1 MLLSAKSRKTVGK
14 VSDIAEIA
22 ESLGMDNE
30 NSAKQS
36 VEQNF
41 HAMSKAWRKQVN
53 FLNTQVV
60 SNCEIT
66 HLQNEC
72 GTLER
77 CMLDLTQA
85 YEVLESVVE
94 SPVERIA
101 LYGKFEDMS
110 GENMSNMCTKLRDL
124 RADREDKSSIL
135 SRRTNRSVVSR
146 KPAKSTLS
154 RSSKASTSSSTRQR
168 RQDLEEE
175 AAILKA
181 KIRLAQEKEQ
191 LDQANR

>member
-1 MLLSAKSRKTVGK
+1 
-14 VSDIAEIA
+14 
-22 ESLGMDNE
+22 MDNE
-30 NSAKQS
+30 HSAKQS

-41 HAMSKAWRKQVN
+41 HAMNKAWRKQVN

-72 GTLER
+72 RTLER
-77 CMLDLTQA
+77 CMLDLTQ
-85 YEVLESVVE
+85 VISQQVIESLVE
-94 SPVERIA
+94 KIA

-110 GENMSNMCTKLRDL
+110 RENNALIKHVHEAIRDL

-146 KPAKSTLS
+146 KSAKSILS
-154 RSSKASTSSSTRQR
+154 RFSKASTSPPLAKEDKISKKKLQFLRQKFDWR
-168 RQDLEEE
+168 KKRS
-175 AAILKA
+175 
-181 KIRLAQEKEQ
+181 
-191 LDQANR
+191 N

>member
-14 VSDIAEIA
+14 VSDIAEITKNNA

-30 NSAKQS
+30 HNAKQS

-72 GTLER
+72 RTLER
-77 CMLDLTQA
+77 CMLDFTQA
-85 YEVLESVVE
+85 YEVLESLIE
-94 SPVERIA
+94 SPV
-101 LYGKFEDMS
+101 K
-110 GENMSNMCTKLRDL
+110 K
-124 RADREDKSSIL
+124 
-135 SRRTNRSVVSR
+135 
-146 KPAKSTLS
+146 
-154 RSSKASTSSSTRQR
+154 
-168 RQDLEEE
+168 
-175 AAILKA
+175 
-181 KIRLAQEKEQ
+181 
-191 LDQANR
+191 

>member
-1 MLLSAKSRKTVGK
+1 MLLSARSRKTVGK

-22 ESLGMDNE
+22 KNNAESLGMDDEHNV
-30 NSAKQS
+30 KQS

-60 SNCEIT
+60 SNCEIM

-72 GTLER
+72 RTLER

-85 YEVLESVVE
+85 YEVLESVIE
-94 SPVERIA
+94 SPVEKIA

-110 GENMSNMCTKLRDL
+110 RENNALVKHVQVQVPPLAKDKISKKKLQFLRQKFDWCKKRSN
-124 RADREDKSSIL
+124 
-135 SRRTNRSVVSR
+135 
-146 KPAKSTLS
+146 
-154 RSSKASTSSSTRQR
+154 
-168 RQDLEEE
+168 
-175 AAILKA
+175 
-181 KIRLAQEKEQ
+181 
-191 LDQANR
+191 